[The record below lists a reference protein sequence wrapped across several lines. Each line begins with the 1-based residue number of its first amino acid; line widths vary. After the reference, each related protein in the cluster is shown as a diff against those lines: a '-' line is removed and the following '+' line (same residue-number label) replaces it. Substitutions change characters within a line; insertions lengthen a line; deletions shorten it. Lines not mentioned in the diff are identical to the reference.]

1 MYIIANDQNVIQDA
15 NSDQIVMLRRKQ
27 AEIEILLPSLQVK
40 SAEIRNTLLNVH
52 VTDEMVCFYIYSFN
66 INSKSDTIS

>member
-1 MYIIANDQNVIQDA
+1 MYFQRIKMYLSQDA
-15 NSDQIVMLRRKQ
+15 NSDQIVMLRKKQ

-52 VTDEMVCFYIYSFN
+52 VTDDMVCVHKLPSFVPRN
-66 INSKSDTIS
+66 LQ